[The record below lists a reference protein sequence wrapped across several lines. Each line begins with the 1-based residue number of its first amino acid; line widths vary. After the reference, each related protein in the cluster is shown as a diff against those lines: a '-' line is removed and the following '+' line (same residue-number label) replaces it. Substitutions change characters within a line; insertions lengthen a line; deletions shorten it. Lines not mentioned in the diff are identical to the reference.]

1 MRTLPLSAQDG
12 TTLVEVLVT
21 VIILAF
27 GLLGIAALQ
36 AKAQVGTVESYQR
49 AQAVVLLQDMRARIS
64 SNGADAA
71 NYVTAG
77 SSPGAAGGAY
87 AVNGA
92 VGTGDGQPADCSTL
106 TGTAAQD
113 LCAWSN
119 TLKGAAEVDTV
130 SKNQVG
136 AMIGAVGCI
145 EQLQAQDA
153 SAGVCQPGIYRLTVA
168 WQGMHPTKSPSLSC
182 GSGSFG
188 TDESY
193 RRAIA
198 VQVAVGLPHCS

>member
-1 MRTLPLSAQDG
+1 MRLPTSPSSQRG

-49 AQAVVLLQDMRARIS
+49 AQAVVLLQDIRARLS

-71 NYVTAG
+71 SYVTT
-77 SSPGAAGGAY
+77 
-87 AVNGA
+87 
-92 VGTGDGQPADCSTL
+92 GTIGTADTEPADCSTL

-113 LCAWSN
+113 LCAWSAA
-119 TLKGAAEVDTV
+119 LKGAAEVDTA
-130 SKNQVG
+130 SNTKVG
-136 AMIGAVGCI
+136 AMIGARGCI

-168 WQGMHPTKSPSLSC
+168 WQGMHPTKTPSLSC
-182 GSGSFG
+182 ASGAFG
-188 TDESY
+188 KDDSY
-193 RRAIA
+193 RRAIS

>member
-1 MRTLPLSAQDG
+1 MRIHSLSRQRG

-49 AQAVVLLQDMRARIS
+49 AQAVVLLQDISARLN
-64 SNGADAA
+64 SNSGDAA
-71 NYVTAG
+71 SYVTA
-77 SSPGAAGGAY
+77 S
-87 AVNGA
+87 A
-92 VGTGDGQPADCSTL
+92 VGTGDSEPVDCSTL

-113 LCAWSN
+113 LCAWSA
-119 TLKGAAEVDTV
+119 TLKGAAEVDTA
-130 SKNQVG
+130 SNTKVG
-136 AMIGAVGCI
+136 AMLGARGCI
-145 EQLQAQDA
+145 EELQAQDA
-153 SAGVCQPGIYRLTVA
+153 TPGVCQPGIYRLTVA
-168 WQGMHPTKSPSLSC
+168 WQGMHPTKAPSLSC
-182 GSGSFG
+182 GSGAFG
-188 TDESY
+188 RDDSY